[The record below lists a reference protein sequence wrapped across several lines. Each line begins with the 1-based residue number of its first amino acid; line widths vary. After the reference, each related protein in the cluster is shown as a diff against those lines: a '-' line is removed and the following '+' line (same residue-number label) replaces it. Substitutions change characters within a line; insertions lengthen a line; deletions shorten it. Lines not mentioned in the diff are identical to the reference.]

1 MIRKI
6 DLSGVWRFCLDPENS
21 GETDGYF
28 RSFLPKRINIPG
40 TVSAQKLSP
49 PSLSVSYGYADPLEY
64 SGGAWYQRD
73 FDLPR
78 EFNKN
83 DYTVF
88 LTLERTRPS
97 KVWVNGE
104 FAGNSEFVALPQI
117 FNITEFVKKG
127 KNNITILIDN
137 SEIAGKYGNMTA
149 PDGQTNWN
157 GICGKTLITIHN
169 RVYLSD
175 ITVDASDGEVR
186 VTAKLNGAKTE
197 DYTAAVISNEN
208 FTYPKMSG
216 TAKDGKLDFT
226 YDMGKNYRYFDE
238 FTKAFYTLRISI
250 GAENADVYEKHFGFT
265 RFAEY
270 DGLFYSGHREIFI
283 RGVCSKLCLPDYGAP
298 PCDTVYWVKKM
309 KEAEFY
315 AGVNTWVFI
324 DTVPPEAVFEAADTL
339 GFYVALELSPGM
351 FSEGFTERI
360 KRHFGLHPSLI
371 TMPKNI
377 RRLNDY
383 PFFPD
388 FDELQKP
395 KVLYDYRLADE
406 LERVKAAGLYDFSDR
421 FYNASALY
429 AKESFKFDVDS
440 TVMNIDLCGYVLPA
454 AKWAKYG
461 KVGGKLGYGSC
472 FLVGDLD
479 KASYTAGQKF
489 RLTLLCCNFT
499 GGEIQFSEVG
509 VRIFDG
515 ADLLFENAVKWERPV
530 PHGRKRIGTYDVTIP
545 ECEEPNMFRLEIFAD
560 NMVNYRDIFVFP
572 VTEREQAG
580 EITVTEDVF
589 EAINAIGAA
598 DKNNA
603 ADTAENCAKI
613 LFCPDTISTDFL
625 VPDSAGKEL
634 PVGTLGLL
642 IENRHP
648 IFKGFPCRDYMT
660 ARWREIIVNTVSV
673 LLDGQNVTPIIRVI
687 DNAIR
692 NNCLGVLFEINCE
705 GAKIVICTINLQKN
719 KTPPAQALYNS
730 ILRYMKSDDFNPTD
744 EMTKNDLRIIFT
756 N

>member
-6 DLSGVWRFCLDPENS
+6 DLSGVWRFCLDPDNS
-21 GETDGYF
+21 GENDGFY

-49 PSLSVSYGYADPLEY
+49 PALSTNYGYADPLEY

-97 KVWVNGE
+97 KVWVNAE
-104 FAGNSEFVALPQI
+104 YAGSSEFIALPQV
-117 FNITEFVKKG
+117 FDITEFVKTG
-127 KNNITILIDN
+127 KNNITVLIDN
-137 SEIAGKYGNMTA
+137 SEIAGKYGNITA
-149 PDGQTNWN
+149 PDGQSNWN

-169 RVYLSD
+169 RVYLRD
-175 ITVDASDGEVR
+175 LTVSAEDGEVR
-186 VTAKLNGAKTE
+186 VMGTLQGGETE
-197 DYTAAVISNEN
+197 QYTASVISNEN
-208 FTYPKMSG
+208 FMYPKISG
-216 TAKDGKLDFT
+216 TIKAGKLDFT
-226 YDMGKNYRYFDE
+226 YSMGKNYRYFDE

-250 GAENADVYEKHFGFT
+250 GGENADVYEKHFGFT
-265 RFAEY
+265 HFAER
-270 DGLFYSGHREIFI
+270 DSLFYSGQREIFI
-283 RGVCSKLCLPDYGAP
+283 RGVQSKLCLPDYGAP

-309 KEAEFY
+309 KEAEYF
-315 AGVNTWVFI
+315 AGINTWVFI

-339 GFYVALELSPGM
+339 GFYIALELSPAV
-351 FSEGFTERI
+351 FSEGFVSRI
-360 KRHFGLHPSLI
+360 RRHFGLHPSLI
-371 TMPKNI
+371 TLPKNV
-377 RRLNDY
+377 RRLIDY

-406 LERVKAAGLYDFSDR
+406 LERVKAAGLLDLSDR

-429 AKESFKFDVDS
+429 AKESFKFAVDS
-440 TVMNIDLCGYVLPA
+440 TVMNMDCCGYILPP

-461 KVGGKLGYGSC
+461 KVGGKLGYGEC
-472 FLVGDLD
+472 FLVADLE

-499 GGEIQFSEVG
+499 GADIVFSEVG

-515 ADLLFENAVKWERPV
+515 ADLLFENAAKWERPV
-530 PHGRKRIGTYDVTIP
+530 SHGRRRIGTYDVTVP
-545 ECEEPNMFRLEIFAD
+545 ECEEPNMLRLEIFAD
-560 NMVNYRDIFVFP
+560 NLVNYRDIFVFP
-572 VTEREQAG
+572 ISERERSDG
-580 EITVTEDVF
+580 ITVTEDVF
-589 EAINAIGAA
+589 EAIAAIKP
-598 DKNNA
+598 D
-603 ADTAENCAKI
+603 AKI
-613 LFCPDTISTDFL
+613 LFCPDTISSDFL

-648 IFKGFPCRDYMT
+648 LFDGFPCRDYMT
-660 ARWREIIVNTVSV
+660 ARWREIIVNAVSV
-673 LLDGQNVTPIIRVI
+673 LLDGQNITPIIRVI

-705 GAKIVICTINLQKN
+705 GAKIIVSTINLQKN

-730 ILRYMKSDDFNPTD
+730 IIRYMKSENFNPTD

-756 N
+756 K